1 MKPANTFLL
10 EFLGTLI
17 FVYIVL
23 ATGSPIAIG
32 LAYALLLILIQG
44 SVMNPAVAITLAAS
58 GNLAVDDLVP
68 TLLAEVV
75 AGLIALELY
84 KRIKI

>member
-1 MKPANTFLL
+1 MKPAYTFFL
-10 EFLGTLI
+10 EFLSTLV

-32 LAYALLLILIQG
+32 LAYALLLILVQG
-44 SVMNPAVAITLAAS
+44 AVMNPALAIAFAAS

-75 AGLIALELY
+75 AGLIALEIY
-84 KRIKI
+84 KRIKL